1 MRLLPIAFI
10 AALAACE
17 PVVTEAPAATPAIVQ
32 EADSP
37 RLSTRAALQN
47 FSAVVAQVEPVEGNA
62 IVAIQMP
69 QIDGNAAI
77 GQRIFEN
84 TCTACHGTNAV
95 GVEGAG
101 PPLIHVI
108 YEPSHHADESFQR
121 AVAVGVRSHHW
132 RFGDM
137 PPVEGLTRG
146 DVAMVISYI
155 REIQRAN
162 GIN

>member
-1 MRLLPIAFI
+1 MNRKYLLIGACAVAAA
-10 AALAACE
+10 AALFFLR
-17 PVVTEAPAATPAIVQ
+17 PAPANDVA
-32 EADSP
+32 S
-37 RLSTRAALQN
+37 
-47 FSAVVAQVEPVEGNA
+47 SAPPEGSA
-62 IVAIQMP
+62 MVAIQMP
-69 QIDGNAAI
+69 PIEGNAAI

-84 TCTACHGTNAV
+84 VCVACHGTNAV

-146 DVAMVISYI
+146 DVAMVIAYI

>member
-1 MRLLPIAFI
+1 MNRKHLLIGACAVAAAVAYILLRPI
-10 AALAACE
+10 
-17 PVVTEAPAATPAIVQ
+17 PTNDVTSSTPPKG
-32 EADSP
+32 SP
-37 RLSTRAALQN
+37 R
-47 FSAVVAQVEPVEGNA
+47 VAIHIPPIEGNT
-62 IVAIQMP
+62 
-69 QIDGNAAI
+69 AI

-84 TCTACHGTNAV
+84 ACVACHGTNAV

-146 DVAMVISYI
+146 DVTMIIAYI

>member
-1 MRLLPIAFI
+1 MNRNYLLVGACAV
-10 AALAACE
+10 AAAAAYILLR
-17 PVVTEAPAATPAIVQ
+17 PAPANDVV
-32 EADSP
+32 
-37 RLSTRAALQN
+37 N
-47 FSAVVAQVEPVEGNA
+47 SAPPEGSA
-62 IVAIQMP
+62 MVAIQMP
-69 QIDGNAAI
+69 PIDGNAAI

-84 TCTACHGTNAV
+84 ACVACHGTNAV

-121 AVAVGVRSHHW
+121 AVALGVRSHHL

-137 PPVEGLTRG
+137 PPVDGLTRG
-146 DVAMVISYI
+146 DVAMVVAYI

>member
-1 MRLLPIAFI
+1 MNRNYLLVGACAV
-10 AALAACE
+10 AAAAAYILLR
-17 PVVTEAPAATPAIVQ
+17 PTPANDVV
-32 EADSP
+32 
-37 RLSTRAALQN
+37 N
-47 FSAVVAQVEPVEGNA
+47 SAPPEGSA
-62 IVAIQMP
+62 MVAIQMP
-69 QIDGNAAI
+69 PIDGNAAI

-84 TCTACHGTNAV
+84 ACVACHGTNAV

-108 YEPSHHADESFQR
+108 YELSHHADESFQR
-121 AVAVGVRSHHW
+121 AVALGVRSHHW

-146 DVAMVISYI
+146 DVAMVVAYI

>member
-1 MRLLPIAFI
+1 MNRKYIGISACAVAAI
-10 AALAACE
+10 AAYLFLRPNPAEEAAQA
-17 PVVTEAPAATPAIVQ
+17 APA
-32 EADSP
+32 ED
-37 RLSTRAALQN
+37 
-47 FSAVVAQVEPVEGNA
+47 NA

-69 QIDGNAAI
+69 PIDGNAAI
-77 GQRIFEN
+77 GQRIFEHA
-84 TCTACHGTNAV
+84 CASCHGTNAV

-121 AVAVGVRSHHW
+121 AVTNGVRSHHW

-146 DVAMVISYI
+146 EVAMVTAYI
-155 REIQRAN
+155 REIQCAN

>member
-1 MRLLPIAFI
+1 MNRNYLLVGACAV
-10 AALAACE
+10 AAAAAYILLR
-17 PVVTEAPAATPAIVQ
+17 PAPANDVV
-32 EADSP
+32 
-37 RLSTRAALQN
+37 N
-47 FSAVVAQVEPVEGNA
+47 SAQPEGSA
-62 IVAIQMP
+62 MVAIQMP
-69 QIDGNAAI
+69 PIDGNAAI

-84 TCTACHGTNAV
+84 ACVACHGTNAV

-121 AVAVGVRSHHW
+121 AVALGVRSHHW

-146 DVAMVISYI
+146 DVAMVVAYI

>member
-1 MRLLPIAFI
+1 MNRNYLLVGACAV
-10 AALAACE
+10 AAAAAYILLR
-17 PVVTEAPAATPAIVQ
+17 PAPANYVV
-32 EADSP
+32 
-37 RLSTRAALQN
+37 N
-47 FSAVVAQVEPVEGNA
+47 SAPPEGSA
-62 IVAIQMP
+62 MVAIQMP
-69 QIDGNAAI
+69 PIDGNAAI

-84 TCTACHGTNAV
+84 ACVACHGTNAV

-121 AVAVGVRSHHW
+121 AVALGVRSHHW

-146 DVAMVISYI
+146 DVAMVVAYI

>member
-1 MRLLPIAFI
+1 MNQKYIVIGACAVAAI
-10 AALAACE
+10 AAYIFLRPGPAEEAAQ
-17 PVVTEAPAATPAIVQ
+17 AA
-32 EADSP
+32 
-37 RLSTRAALQN
+37 
-47 FSAVVAQVEPVEGNA
+47 PVEGNA

-69 QIDGNAAI
+69 PINGNAAI

-84 TCTACHGTNAV
+84 ACASCHGTNAV
-95 GVEGAG
+95 GNEGSG

-121 AVAVGVRSHHW
+121 AVATGVRSHHW

-146 DVAMVISYI
+146 DVSMVIAYI

>member
-1 MRLLPIAFI
+1 MNRKYLLIGVCAV
-10 AALAACE
+10 A
-17 PVVTEAPAATPAIVQ
+17 
-32 EADSP
+32 
-37 RLSTRAALQN
+37 
-47 FSAVVAQVEPVEGNA
+47 AVVAYAFLRPAPVNEAGNPAPLEGGA
-62 IVAIQMP
+62 IVAVQMP
-69 QIDGNAAI
+69 PIEGNAAI
-77 GQRIFEN
+77 GQRMFES
-84 TCTACHGTNAV
+84 TCISCHGTNAA

-132 RFGDM
+132 QFDDM

-146 DVAMVISYI
+146 DVAMIIAYI

>member
-1 MRLLPIAFI
+1 MNRNYLLVGACAV
-10 AALAACE
+10 AAAAAYILLR
-17 PVVTEAPAATPAIVQ
+17 PAPANDVV
-32 EADSP
+32 
-37 RLSTRAALQN
+37 N
-47 FSAVVAQVEPVEGNA
+47 SAPPEGSA
-62 IVAIQMP
+62 MVAIQMP
-69 QIDGNAAI
+69 PIDGNAAI

-84 TCTACHGTNAV
+84 ACVACHGTNAV

-121 AVAVGVRSHHW
+121 AVALGVRSHHW

-137 PPVEGLTRG
+137 PPVEGLTSG
-146 DVAMVISYI
+146 DVAMVVAYI

>member
-1 MRLLPIAFI
+1 MKQKSLLIGLC
-10 AALAACE
+10 ALVGVATYINLR
-17 PVVTEAPAATPAIVQ
+17 PAPADNASRSTPAVG
-32 EADSP
+32 
-37 RLSTRAALQN
+37 T
-47 FSAVVAQVEPVEGNA
+47 A

-69 QIDGNAAI
+69 RLEGNAVI

-84 TCTACHGTNAV
+84 ACAACHGSNAV

-108 YEPSHHADESFQR
+108 YESSHHADESFQR
-121 AVAVGVRSHHW
+121 AVATGVRSHHW
-132 RFGDM
+132 QFGNM

-146 DVAMVISYI
+146 DTEMVIQYI

>member
-1 MRLLPIAFI
+1 MNQKYLLIGACAV
-10 AALAACE
+10 AAAVAYISLR
-17 PVVTEAPAATPAIVQ
+17 PAPAN
-32 EADSP
+32 D
-37 RLSTRAALQN
+37 
-47 FSAVVAQVEPVEGNA
+47 VARTAPSEGGA
-62 IVAIQMP
+62 MVAIQMP
-69 QIDGNAAI
+69 PIDGNAAI

-84 TCTACHGTNAV
+84 ACVACHGTNAA
-95 GVEGAG
+95 GVEGVG

-121 AVAVGVRSHHW
+121 AVANGVRSHHW

-146 DVAMVISYI
+146 DIAMVIAYI

>member
-1 MRLLPIAFI
+1 MNRKYLLVGASAVAV
-10 AALAACE
+10 AAAYILLRR
-17 PVVTEAPAATPAIVQ
+17 APANDVA
-32 EADSP
+32 
-37 RLSTRAALQN
+37 N
-47 FSAVVAQVEPVEGNA
+47 SAPLEGSA

-69 QIDGNAAI
+69 PIQGNAAI
-77 GQRIFEN
+77 GQRIFESA
-84 TCTACHGTNAV
+84 CVACHGAGGV

-121 AVAVGVRSHHW
+121 AVAMGVRSHHW

-137 PPVEGLTRG
+137 PPLEGLTRG
-146 DVAMVISYI
+146 DVAMVIAYI

>member
-1 MRLLPIAFI
+1 MNRNYLLVGACAV
-10 AALAACE
+10 AAAAAYILLR
-17 PVVTEAPAATPAIVQ
+17 PAPANDVV
-32 EADSP
+32 
-37 RLSTRAALQN
+37 N
-47 FSAVVAQVEPVEGNA
+47 SAPPEGSA
-62 IVAIQMP
+62 MVAIQMP
-69 QIDGNAAI
+69 PIDGNAAI

-84 TCTACHGTNAV
+84 ACVACHGTNAV

-108 YEPSHHADESFQR
+108 YESSHHADESFQR
-121 AVAVGVRSHHW
+121 AVALGVRSHHW

-146 DVAMVISYI
+146 DVAMVVAYI

>member
-1 MRLLPIAFI
+1 MNRNYLLVGACAV
-10 AALAACE
+10 AAAAAYILLR
-17 PVVTEAPAATPAIVQ
+17 PAPATDVV
-32 EADSP
+32 
-37 RLSTRAALQN
+37 N
-47 FSAVVAQVEPVEGNA
+47 SAPPEGSA
-62 IVAIQMP
+62 MVAIQMP
-69 QIDGNAAI
+69 PIDGNAAI

-84 TCTACHGTNAV
+84 ACVACHGTNAV

-121 AVAVGVRSHHW
+121 AVALGVRSHHW

-146 DVAMVISYI
+146 DVAMVVAYI

>member
-1 MRLLPIAFI
+1 MNRVYPLIG
-10 AALAACE
+10 AC
-17 PVVTEAPAATPAIVQ
+17 
-32 EADSP
+32 
-37 RLSTRAALQN
+37 
-47 FSAVVAQVEPVEGNA
+47 AVVAVAGYIFLLPAQNQSIAPPTSVEGRA
-62 IVAIQMP
+62 LVAIQMP
-69 QIDGNAAI
+69 PIDGNAAI
-77 GQRIFEN
+77 GQRIFESV
-84 TCTACHGTNAV
+84 CIACHGTNAV

-108 YEPSHHADESFQR
+108 YEPGHHGDESFQR
-121 AVAVGVRSHHW
+121 AVATGVRSHHW

-146 DVAMVISYI
+146 DVAMVIAYI